1 MQANKSID
9 IMSTDTL
16 EKLNWRYA
24 TKRFDSTKKL
34 TAEKL
39 NILKEAFNLTAT
51 SYGLQPVKLVIVSD
65 QDKKDQLMPLTF
77 NQPQV
82 RDASHVLILCVEKE
96 IGEDFIIEHF
106 RRVEDIRKTSREIL
120 QKFEDNLVRTFSDK
134 EKDEIRVWMV
144 NQLYLSLGA
153 LLTVCAMEKIDS
165 CPMEGFLPE
174 EYDKL
179 LGLDKLGLNSVIVLP
194 VGYRD
199 ESDFFLSL
207 KKVRRGVDELV
218 VELDEGR

>member
-1 MQANKSID
+1 MEA
-9 IMSTDTL
+9 STI

-24 TKRFDSTKKL
+24 TKKFDSRRKL
-34 TAEKL
+34 TPEKL
-39 NILKEAFNLTAT
+39 NVLKHTFNLTAT
-51 SYGLQPVKLVIVSD
+51 SYGLQPVKMVIVSNPEL
-65 QDKKDQLMPLTF
+65 KEKLMPLTY

-82 RDASHVLILCVEKE
+82 RDASHVLILCVESE
-96 IGEDFIIEHF
+96 IDTAFIVDHF
-106 RRVEDIRKTSREIL
+106 KRVEDTRKTSREIL
-120 QKFEDNLVRTFSDK
+120 DRFEQNLVQIFDGWNQAQIK
-134 EKDEIRVWMV
+134 QWMI
-144 NQLYLSLGA
+144 NQLYLTLGA

-179 LGLDKLGLNSVIVLP
+179 LGLDTLGLESVIVLP

-207 KKVRRGVDELV
+207 KKVRRGVNELI
-218 VELDEGR
+218 VEME